1 MVAVNRTAYSGPAS
15 GGAPA
20 LRFLAFCIGGWIA
33 LRALML
39 WSAATP
45 APPIPVAPPWF
56 PTVLSGAPDQGA
68 IAAASAPVVQRIAH
82 GALPRRPRHAATPA
96 VPDLGADLP
105 QLSLA
110 LMARLFPAAPPRAAA
125 AEPRT
130 WNLATAPAR
139 AAPGRGGAFW
149 MQRQLSGLSAS
160 AWVYLR
166 DGDGRSLAGDG
177 QLGGSQ
183 AGFRVAHALAGD
195 GALRVYG
202 RATAALRRP
211 EQSELALG
219 LAFAPAPGLPVDVA
233 VERRMAIGHEGRS
246 AFAAMVVGGVS
257 ALPRNSGGGSDPRQ
271 RGRDGGRRHT
281 ARCRTRRCRAT
292 ADAPLARC
300 RPGQQHRARLATARR
315 WRCPPRKRPRADA
328 GERLLTAAWRAAAR
342 PISCAGTGCPG
353 DGFRLQHRRRAGFAF
368 CALIPLVRWFH
379 LR

>member
-82 GALPRRPRHAATPA
+82 GASPRRPRHAATPA
-96 VPDLGADLP
+96 APDLGADLP

-219 LAFAPAPGLPVDVA
+219 LAFAPAPSLPVDVA

-257 ALPRNSGGGSDPRQ
+257 ALPLPHDFRLDAYGEAGVVGLRRGDVFADGAISIDREIAAAGPTRVSVGGMAAGAIQPGVARVDVGPRLTLRLPDVGQGSSIALDWRQ
-271 RGRDGGRRHT
+271 RVAGG
-281 ARCRTRRCRAT
+281 
-292 ADAPLARC
+292 
-300 RPGQQHRARLATARR
+300 
-315 WRCPPRKRPRADA
+315 
-328 GERLLTAAWRAAAR
+328 AR
-342 PISCAGTGCPG
+342 PESG
-353 DGFRLQHRRRAGFAF
+353 L
-368 CALIPLVRWFH
+368 ALTLASDF
-379 LR
+379 

>member
-1 MVAVNRTAYSGPAS
+1 MVAVNRAVPVIPVPS
-15 GGAPA
+15 GAPA
-20 LRFLAFCIGGWIA
+20 LRFLALCIGGWIA

-45 APPIPVAPPWF
+45 APPMPVAPPWF
-56 PTVLSGAPDQGA
+56 PPVLSGAPDRGA
-68 IAAASAPVVQRIAH
+68 ITAATAPIVQRVAH
-82 GALPRRPRHAATPA
+82 RDAPRRPRHAATPG

-110 LMARLFPAAPPRAAA
+110 LMARLFPAASPRAAA
-125 AEPRT
+125 AEPRR
-130 WNLATAPAR
+130 WSLAAAPAPAR

-166 DGDGRSLAGDG
+166 DGDGRSLGGDG

-219 LAFAPAPGLPVDVA
+219 LAFAPASRLPVDVA
-233 VERRMAIGHEGRS
+233 VERRVGIGHEGRS
-246 AFAAMVVGGVS
+246 AFAAMVVGGLS
-257 ALPRNSGGGSDPRQ
+257 ALPLPHDFRLDAYGEAGVVGLRRGDVFADGAISIDREIAAAGPTRVSVGGMAAGAIQPGVARVDVGPRLTLRLPDVGQGSSIALDWRQ
-271 RGRDGGRRHT
+271 RVAGG
-281 ARCRTRRCRAT
+281 
-292 ADAPLARC
+292 
-300 RPGQQHRARLATARR
+300 
-315 WRCPPRKRPRADA
+315 
-328 GERLLTAAWRAAAR
+328 AR
-342 PISCAGTGCPG
+342 PESG
-353 DGFRLQHRRRAGFAF
+353 L
-368 CALIPLVRWFH
+368 ALTLASDF
-379 LR
+379 

>member
-233 VERRMAIGHEGRS
+233 VERRMALDAYGEAG
-246 AFAAMVVGGVS
+246 VVGLRRRDVFADGAMSIDREIAAVGPTRVSVGGMAAGAIQPGVARVDVGPRLTLRLPDVGQGS
-257 ALPRNSGGGSDPRQ
+257 SIALDWRQ
-271 RGRDGGRRHT
+271 RVAGG
-281 ARCRTRRCRAT
+281 
-292 ADAPLARC
+292 
-300 RPGQQHRARLATARR
+300 
-315 WRCPPRKRPRADA
+315 
-328 GERLLTAAWRAAAR
+328 AR
-342 PISCAGTGCPG
+342 PESG
-353 DGFRLQHRRRAGFAF
+353 L
-368 CALIPLVRWFH
+368 ALTLASDF
-379 LR
+379 